1 MTFLATTEREQRQTL
16 QIGGMGPGTFEVGG
30 PAALEGFGTATALG
44 AGRAAAT
51 VGGFA
56 YELSKKTPGYMLNRE
71 IADLFGARD
80 SFDAMEAM
88 GDQAVRDAID
98 YYRPDPATT
107 GWAGQI
113 SYGIGATLLPAIGGT
128 LVAGPLG
135 GAALA
140 GGSVGTGT
148 FYDMTGDGV
157 DRRTALGAAGI
168 DAVTTAVG
176 VFMPASM
183 GANLA
188 LKAGSGALL
197 NAGLG
202 MGQRYAMGEYM
213 RSAGY
218 GEIAARY
225 DAFDATAVATDVI
238 LGAAFG
244 LLPSGRSAEVPQ
256 SAVDAAMVQQ
266 QVRHA
271 ELDTAPGIPASTAAL
286 NAHVRATD
294 QATAQL
300 LSGRPV
306 DVSGVVRDAEF
317 VARPDMP
324 AETAAIVQALDD
336 LGYSRIVGDIR
347 ELEAELQGRG
357 ITVADEALPA
367 MPERAPEPRVE
378 QVADIPPADPDIPA
392 GALHPRSELGRFM
405 QQLRAE
411 IGWQER
417 GGKMI
422 RGGEVNTDMAAGAD
436 FGRAGGDVVGRT
448 QWVPKSR
455 VDGQGES
462 TMWAERPVKITEA
475 EANRALDKFAAG
487 EKLTKR
493 ERGFIEYLAET
504 ARRYDAERQADAFER
519 EAADIGADIERRMA
533 EREQMR
539 AMAEEDVVA
548 EIVAERP
555 DMELPAGIVEQV
567 TPDARTAA
575 DALAAADEAVNRATI
590 DSAAYQA
597 AVNCFLRNG

>member
-1 MTFLATTEREQRQTL
+1 MTFLATTEREQRQSL
-16 QIGGMGPGTFEVGG
+16 QIGSMGPGTFEVGG
-30 PAALEGFGTATALG
+30 PAAFEGFGTATALG
-44 AGRAAAT
+44 AGRAGAT
-51 VGGFA
+51 VGGLI
-56 YELSKKTPGYMLNRE
+56 YELGKKTPGYMLQRE
-71 IADLFGARD
+71 IADLFGKGEQ
-80 SFDAMEAM
+80 FDTMEAM
-88 GDQAVRDAID
+88 GDQAIRDAID

-113 SYGIGATLLPAIGGT
+113 SYGVGSTLLPAIGGT
-128 LVAGPLG
+128 LIAGPAG
-135 GAALA
+135 GALLA
-140 GGSVGTGT
+140 GGAVGTGT
-148 FYDMTGDGV
+148 FYDMTGEGV

-168 DAVTTAVG
+168 DAATTAVG
-176 VFMPASM
+176 VFMPASL

-188 LKAGSGALL
+188 IKAGSGALL

-218 GEIAARY
+218 GDIAARY

-244 LLPSGRSAEVPQ
+244 MLPSGRSAEVPQ

-324 AETAAIVQALDD
+324 VETAAIVQALDD
-336 LGYSRIVGDIR
+336 LGYSQIVGDIR

-367 MPERAPEPRVE
+367 VPERAPEPRVE
-378 QVADIPPADPDIPA
+378 QRASGKAPPAV
-392 GALHPRSELGRFM
+392 R
-405 QQLRAE
+405 
-411 IGWQER
+411 
-417 GGKMI
+417 
-422 RGGEVNTDMAAGAD
+422 GEVAPLDQG
-436 FGRAGGDVVGRT
+436 VG
-448 QWVPKSR
+448 
-455 VDGQGES
+455 
-462 TMWAERPVKITEA
+462 
-475 EANRALDKFAAG
+475 
-487 EKLTKR
+487 
-493 ERGFIEYLAET
+493 
-504 ARRYDAERQADAFER
+504 
-519 EAADIGADIERRMA
+519 
-533 EREQMR
+533 
-539 AMAEEDVVA
+539 
-548 EIVAERP
+548 EIIAERP